1 MFGFAGRT
9 PERAFWFRP
18 VGTGFAA
25 LALAGCG
32 GPLSTLDPAGPAAT
46 AIADLWW
53 VMLVGAAIVSLI
65 VFALVAAAFLPSRPL
80 ARVPSSH
87 WPFWGGVAFPAVVLS
102 ALLVFALLQGDRL
115 RPQAA
120 EDALEIHGTARM
132 WQWEFNAPGAS
143 SSQQNVLRIP
153 AGRPVDLHVTSADV
167 IHSFW
172 IPRLGGKMDAIPGH
186 TNVVRLMADRP
197 GTYRGVCAEFCG
209 TGHSTMFLTVEAVAA
224 ESFDAPDATAQTGV
238 TP

>member
-1 MFGFAGRT
+1 MFGAAGRT
-9 PERAFWFRP
+9 RAAAVWFR
-18 VGTGFAA
+18 GAGAGLAA
-25 LALAGCG
+25 LGLGGCD
-32 GPLSTLDPAGPAAT
+32 GPLSTLDPAGPAAS

-53 VMLVGAAIVSLI
+53 VMLAGAAVISLI
-65 VFALVAAAFLPSRPL
+65 VFTLVAAAFLPSRPL
-80 ARVPSSH
+80 ARVH
-87 WPFWGGVAFPAVVLS
+87 WSRWPLWGGLAFPTVVLS
-102 ALLVFALLQGDRL
+102 ALLVYALLQGDRL
-115 RPQAA
+115 RPQPA

-132 WQWEFNAPGAS
+132 WSWEFSAPDGS
-143 SSQQNVLRIP
+143 SPSRNVLRIP

-186 TNVVRLMADRP
+186 TNIIRLMADRP

-209 TGHSTMFLTVEAVAA
+209 VGHSTMFLTVEAVAA
-224 ESFDAPDATAQTGV
+224 ESFDVADAARASAV